1 MPSPCVRSIV
11 VVLLLSL
18 SGCASSAGEPGSIV
32 PGSGPASLRVVSF
45 NLDGDGGRGDH
56 SRSWPLREEGI
67 VSRIESLRPHLLGVQ
82 EVFRPQLDA
91 LATALPGFAEVGVG
105 SLGGERGEY
114 TALLYDRARL
124 ELMGGGTFWISEFP
138 ETPGSRHFGNVD
150 PRTATWGRFRDLET
164 NMVFVAVNVRL
175 DDVSEPSR
183 EMGVEVLQD
192 RILSLATAAGSV
204 VLMGDFGAGEEA
216 RSNRVIRAAS
226 VPDLQDTFRLIHPD
240 ATSVGTFHGHGE
252 APAVVRR
259 DAILSSPQFRVV
271 DAGIAREPGVDG
283 AHPSDHH
290 PVWAE
295 LEGTPPGGRRTP

>member
-1 MPSPCVRSIV
+1 MPSSCARSFV
-11 VVLLLSL
+11 AVLLLSL
-18 SGCASSAGEPGSIV
+18 SGCASAGGPGRSAPESGSA
-32 PGSGPASLRVVSF
+32 PLRVVSF
-45 NLDGDGGRGDH
+45 NVDGDAGRGDH
-56 SRSWPLREEGI
+56 SRTWPLRVEGI

-91 LATALPGFAEVGVG
+91 LATALPGFGEVGVG

-124 ELMGGGTFWISEFP
+124 ELLGGGTFWISEFP

-164 NMVFVAVNVRL
+164 DMVFVAVNVRL

-204 VLMGDFGAGEEA
+204 VLMGDFGSGEEA
-216 RSNRVIRAAS
+216 RSYRVIRAAS
-226 VPDLQDTFRLIHPD
+226 VPDLQDTFRQIHPD
-240 ATSVGTFHGHGE
+240 ATDVGTFHGYGDG
-252 APAVVRR
+252 PAEVRR

-271 DAGIAREPGVDG
+271 NAGIAREPGGDG

-295 LEGTPPGGRRTP
+295 LEGTPRSGQRTP